1 MLAALTDNAKGHIF
15 LLVVFICFYVLKS
28 TEVKQDSIF
37 LYLIPEIIFEML
49 FFVEGLKFGD
59 KSLFLLQSKFL

>member
-28 TEVKQDSIF
+28 TEVKQDSFF
-37 LYLIPEIIFEML
+37 LYLIPEIIFEVL

>member
-37 LYLIPEIIFEML
+37 LYLIPEMIFEVL

>member
-37 LYLIPEIIFEML
+37 LYLVPEMIFEVL

>member
-37 LYLIPEIIFEML
+37 LYLIPEIIFEVL